1 MIKSN
6 FPFLKFIYV
15 KTFPQHGKLPWGD
28 ISFHSLTA
36 WSFNG
41 GGKKN
46 KRQLRAASQTV
57 DKLDEN
63 RVCLH
68 FFWLVQIWTLIST
81 SGTRFPRAVR
91 EPPRRY
97 CACGVSLRLAIPAG
111 VSHLPFQS
119 TMFKILDGNS
129 FCLQSF
135 LF

>member
-1 MIKSN
+1 MNVFFPNIIIPLAVIFSQQPWSMQIK
-6 FPFLKFIYV
+6 K
-15 KTFPQHGKLPWGD
+15 GKAH
-28 ISFHSLTA
+28 SF
-36 WSFNG
+36 SF
-41 GGKKN
+41 
-46 KRQLRAASQTV
+46 QTV

-63 RVCLH
+63 RVCLQ

-91 EPPRRY
+91 EPPRRN

-119 TMFKILDGNS
+119 TMFIILDGNS

-135 LF
+135 LL

>member
-46 KRQLRAASQTV
+46 KRQLRAASLFYFYIYLKTACV
-57 DKLDEN
+57 DFL
-63 RVCLH
+63 
-68 FFWLVQIWTLIST
+68 WTDDWF
-81 SGTRFPRAVR
+81 G
-91 EPPRRY
+91 
-97 CACGVSLRLAIPAG
+97 
-111 VSHLPFQS
+111 
-119 TMFKILDGNS
+119 
-129 FCLQSF
+129 
-135 LF
+135 